1 MAEGLKVLM
10 MGGKRVGKSS
20 ALAAIMDAFITG
32 ESSNFLKAKD
42 TTVLSKI
49 DDEKQASIKSKL
61 SDVKEML
68 SKYSGKTI
76 LVDSGST
83 SKKWDYT
90 LELTLP
96 NTNDSMEI
104 TFTDINGEFFEGG
117 NLYQEEVIG
126 LVKEYDVFIV
136 AVDTTFLMEARNADS
151 DLVNEVINIKY
162 NCVES
167 IHTFLSYINDD
178 DGANAKLVI
187 FVPIKCER
195 WAKKGKLE
203 TVSSA
208 LQEDYKTA
216 ISSLEKYKSV
226 QIEIL
231 PIQTV
236 GSALFS
242 KHMEAY
248 VFDWTSKFLFFFN
261 QNKSSKCGLL
271 ADNNVLLSDGTMKPI
286 ESGSLREDM
295 DAILIPNTDII
306 RPNSWY
312 EITSS
317 EYTPHNC
324 EQLAYHILN
333 FMLAKVLDAKIRS
346 EENMNGFVRF
356 LRNAANAA
364 LNVVTF
370 QLWDKLRDIF
380 GGIRIEQMKSVIS
393 QLKSHNL
400 IKESVEGIVILK
412 KCNFRTE

>member
-1 MAEGLKVLM
+1 MVYMADGLKVLM

-20 ALAAIMDAFITG
+20 ALAAVMDAFING
-32 ESSNFLKAKD
+32 ESANYFNAKD

-49 DDEKQASIKSKL
+49 DGEKQASIKSKL

-136 AVDTTFLMEARNADS
+136 AVDTTFLMEARNSDS

-195 WAKKGKLE
+195 WAKEGKLE

-216 ISSLEKYKSV
+216 ISALEKYKSV

-271 ADNNVLLSDGTMKPI
+271 PNNEVLLSDGTTKQV
-286 ESGSLREDM
+286 ECGNLREDM
-295 DAILIPNTDII
+295 DAILIPNTDIL

-317 EYTPHNC
+317 EYAPHNC
-324 EQLAYHILN
+324 EQLAYHILE
-333 FMLAKVLDAKIRS
+333 FMLAKVIDAKIRRD
-346 EENMNGFVRF
+346 ENTNVFVR
-356 LRNAANAA
+356 LVRNVWNR
-364 LNVVTF
+364 
-370 QLWDKLRDIF
+370 LRDIF
-380 GGIRIEQMKSVIS
+380 GGINIEQMKSVIS

-400 IKESVEGIVILK
+400 IKESGEGIVILK
-412 KCNFRTE
+412 KCNFRM

>member
-271 ADNNVLLSDGTMKPI
+271 AYNNVLLSDGTMKPI

>member
-1 MAEGLKVLM
+1 MADGLKVLM

-20 ALAAIMDAFITG
+20 ALAAVMDAFING
-32 ESSNFLKAKD
+32 ESANYFNAKD

-49 DDEKQASIKSKL
+49 DGEKQASIKSKL

-136 AVDTTFLMEARNADS
+136 AVDTTFLMEARNSDS

-195 WAKKGKLE
+195 WAKEGKLE

-216 ISSLEKYKSV
+216 ISALEKYKSV

-271 ADNNVLLSDGTMKPI
+271 PNNEVLLSDGTTKQV
-286 ESGSLREDM
+286 ECGNLREDM
-295 DAILIPNTDII
+295 DAILIPNTDIL

-317 EYTPHNC
+317 EYAPHNC
-324 EQLAYHILN
+324 EQLAYHILE
-333 FMLAKVLDAKIRS
+333 FMLAKVIDAKIRRD
-346 EENMNGFVRF
+346 ENTNVFVR
-356 LRNAANAA
+356 LVRNVWNR
-364 LNVVTF
+364 
-370 QLWDKLRDIF
+370 LRDIF
-380 GGIRIEQMKSVIS
+380 GGINIEQMKSVIS

-400 IKESVEGIVILK
+400 IKESGEGIVILK
-412 KCNFRTE
+412 KCNFRM

>member
-1 MAEGLKVLM
+1 MSEGLKVLM

-117 NLYQEEVIG
+117 NLYQEQVIE
-126 LVKEYDVFIV
+126 LVKKYDVFIV
-136 AVDTTFLMEARNADS
+136 AVDTTFMMEARNDNS
-151 DLVNEVINIKY
+151 DLVDEVINIKY

-167 IHTFLSYINDD
+167 IHTFLSYINDE

-195 WAKKGKLE
+195 WAKEGLLDS
-203 TVSSA
+203 VSTA
-208 LQEDYKTA
+208 LNEDYKTA
-216 ISSLEKYKSV
+216 ISALERYKSV

-236 GSALFS
+236 GSAQFS

-261 QNKSSKCGLL
+261 QNKSARCGLL
-271 ADNNVLLSDGTMKPI
+271 PNNKVLLSDGTIKQV
-286 ESGSLREDM
+286 ECGNLREDM
-295 DAILIPNTDII
+295 EAVLIPNTDIL

-317 EYTPHNC
+317 EYAPHNC
-324 EQLAYHILN
+324 EQLAFHILN
-333 FMLAKVLDAKIRS
+333 FMLAKVVDAKIRS

-364 LNVVTF
+364 LNIVTF

-400 IKESVEGIVILK
+400 IKESGEGIVILK

>member
-1 MAEGLKVLM
+1 MAEGIKVLM

-83 SKKWDYT
+83 NKKWDYT

-117 NLYQEEVIG
+117 NLHQEKVIG

-136 AVDTTFLMEARNADS
+136 AVDTTFLMEARNSDS

-195 WAKKGKLE
+195 WAKEGELE
-203 TVSSA
+203 AVSSA

-216 ISSLEKYKSV
+216 ISALEKYESV

-236 GSALFS
+236 GSAQFS

-248 VFDWTSKFLFFFN
+248 IFDWTSKFLFFFN

-271 ADNNVLLSDGTMKPI
+271 PNNEVLLSDGTTKQV
-286 ESGSLREDM
+286 ECGNLREDM
-295 DAILIPNTDII
+295 DAILIPNTDIL

-317 EYTPHNC
+317 EYAPHNC
-324 EQLAYHILN
+324 EQLAYHILE
-333 FMLAKVLDAKIRS
+333 FMLAKVVDAKMRS

-356 LRNAANAA
+356 LRDTANAA

-400 IKESVEGIVILK
+400 IKESGEGIVILK
-412 KCNFRTE
+412 KCNFRM